1 MAAGA
6 RTKCG
11 ERKKKHDRFI
21 KMKEA
26 KIAATEKRIR
36 RIRII
41 QGTKI
46 KKKFKIIVYACV
58 YALAT
63 TSGMGQWCSAVG
75 ARVEQGRQCDLFGH
89 VRPRHVLL
97 IISAREISA

>member
-1 MAAGA
+1 VGLHAYLALPPELQEVEALGFCAGVA
-6 RTKCG
+6 
-11 ERKKKHDRFI
+11 I
-21 KMKEA
+21 PP
-26 KIAATEKRIR
+26 RIR

-46 KKKFKIIVYACV
+46 KKKFKTIVYACV